1 MAWCPKCKSEY
12 VEGISVCA
20 DCGCELVEEPA
31 QEEESFEASLQN
43 YEEEMSDAIETDG
56 QEAET
61 GEAQRP
67 KYYRAYVNNEERAED
82 NRTSAYTLLF
92 VGSVGFAA
100 VFLFF
105 FDVFPIRMA
114 MISKYM
120 ISGVMGVLF
129 LLFIIMGLVSLR
141 NSKILAGK
149 ARSENNLTLEIK
161 KWCGEN
167 LNSDAIDQAL
177 SLTDETEEIKY
188 FERFEKIKQMIGKQ
202 FVNLDEGYL
211 DRLVD
216 EIYPEIYED
225 LEI

>member
-12 VEGISVCA
+12 VEGISFCA
-20 DCGCELVEEPA
+20 DCGCELVEELA
-31 QEEESFEASLQN
+31 QEEESFEAPLQ
-43 YEEEMSDAIETDG
+43 EEEGFLDRERDKEE
-56 QEAET
+56 Q
-61 GEAQRP
+61 EAQRP

-82 NRTSAYTLLF
+82 NRTSAYTLLL
-92 VGSVGFAA
+92 VGSAGFAA

-105 FDVFPIRMA
+105 FDIFPIRMA

-167 LNSDAIDQAL
+167 LDSQAIDQAL

-188 FERFEKIKQMIGKQ
+188 FERFEKMKQIIGNQ

-225 LEI
+225 REI

>member
-1 MAWCPKCKSEY
+1 
-12 VEGISVCA
+12 
-20 DCGCELVEEPA
+20 
-31 QEEESFEASLQN
+31 
-43 YEEEMSDAIETDG
+43 
-56 QEAET
+56 
-61 GEAQRP
+61 
-67 KYYRAYVNNEERAED
+67 
-82 NRTSAYTLLF
+82 
-92 VGSVGFAA
+92 
-100 VFLFF
+100 
-105 FDVFPIRMA
+105 
-114 MISKYM
+114 
-120 ISGVMGVLF
+120 MGVLF

-216 EIYPEIYED
+216 VIYPEIYED